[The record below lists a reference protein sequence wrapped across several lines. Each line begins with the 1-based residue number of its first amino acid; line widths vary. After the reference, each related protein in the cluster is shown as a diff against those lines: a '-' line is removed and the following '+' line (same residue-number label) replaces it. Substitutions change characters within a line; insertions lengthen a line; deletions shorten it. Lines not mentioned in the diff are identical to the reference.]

1 MNEGGQRGCATA
13 SALQVRPPSVPMT
26 LRCHQRP
33 PCRSDELVPLDTLT
47 GLARGGPVKGP
58 LSGAESGITSMI
70 TGLFVIIAVIPEVGP
85 YNGPRMGGG
94 SGSQK
99 PPPAF
104 QSYRRS

>member
-26 LRCHQRP
+26 LRCHQRR
-33 PCRSDELVPLDTLT
+33 PCHSDELVPLDTLT

-70 TGLFVIIAVIPEVGP
+70 TGLFVIIGVIPECGP
-85 YNGPRMGGG
+85 EDGPE
-94 SGSQK
+94 SGVAFRSQK
-99 PPPAF
+99 QAHA
-104 QSYRRS
+104 